1 MSDKAGPPH
10 ESYNPRSCIQYHSYA
25 EYTLYGTLLLM
36 SKPSVGFTQDHK
48 TIYHEELKTAL
59 DINNKRIIDRIR
71 MQHANGNLVADEAH
85 YHRRKGCRATYYS
98 YARTDGRT
106 PPKPVFNNSDQY
118 SDKEDHKPSAKMMMN
133 DQMVLKEDECYVHPE
148 DEVLE
153 YALCIGID
161 PDREHNLMWIARE
174 GINAPLPENWK
185 PCQDP
190 NGDIYF
196 FNFATG
202 ESIWDHPCDVF
213 YKKMVMEERRKPQ
226 QARQQDALML
236 QTSFQTSVAQVD
248 IDQAARKTGAG
259 DATAGAAGTKSPHQN
274 ASQNV
279 RVTVDVQEMSVDDV
293 AQWLSEIGLQQYCET
308 FRKQDIDGQEL
319 STLTKKCLKNS
330 LGIDSLGHRN
340 KILRSRAHLLE
351 HPIVQKTVLDGYSY
365 ERTAITNWLKRDN
378 DRSPMTNSVLVNKE
392 LIPNRSLRTLIQQ
405 YLNP

>member
-1 MSDKAGPPH
+1 
-10 ESYNPRSCIQYHSYA
+10 
-25 EYTLYGTLLLM
+25 
-36 SKPSVGFTQDHK
+36 
-48 TIYHEELKTAL
+48 
-59 DINNKRIIDRIR
+59 
-71 MQHANGNLVADEAH
+71 
-85 YHRRKGCRATYYS
+85 
-98 YARTDGRT
+98 
-106 PPKPVFNNSDQY
+106 
-118 SDKEDHKPSAKMMMN
+118 MMMN

-226 QARQQDALML
+226 QARQQAEFAHLKIAHNGFPVYSPAKKKPADTKKKKDKLTPDK
-236 QTSFQTSVAQVD
+236 TSFQTSVAQVD

-351 HPIVQKTVLDGYSY
+351 HPIVQKTVLDEGVPDEYLCPITREIMKDPVICSDGYSY